1 MAGLGR
7 SGPVRGSAG
16 GEVLVIV
23 SPHFAPGST
32 PLRGF
37 LCIAPIFRPSGVET
51 KAARDVA
58 AYARRITGRP
68 GGGTQAPPG
77 GKD

>member
-37 LCIAPIFRPSGVET
+37 LCFAPDFMVTG
-51 KAARDVA
+51 ARAGIMAVAYQPDTADVV
-58 AYARRITGRP
+58 
-68 GGGTQAPPG
+68 Q
-77 GKD
+77 